1 MRWFVA
7 EAFAQTEG
15 GRPGGFGGLVGFL
28 PLVLIFA
35 LFYMLILRPQQKK
48 QRDHQRLLGALKKGD
63 RVVTNGGIY
72 ATVVGVKG
80 DVVVLKVAD
89 NVKMEFQKT
98 AVTQINP
105 AE

>member
-1 MRWFVA
+1 MNWFVS
-7 EAFAQTEG
+7 EALAQTEG

-48 QRDHQRLLGALKKGD
+48 QRDHQKLVEALKKGD

-72 ATVVGVKG
+72 ATVIGVKG
-80 DVVVLKVAD
+80 DIVVLKVAD

-98 AVTQINP
+98 AITQVNP

>member
-1 MRWFVA
+1 MDWFMP
-7 EAFAQTEG
+7 EALAQAQG

-35 LFYMLILRPQQKK
+35 LFYLLILRPQQKK
-48 QRDHQRLLGALKKGD
+48 QRDHQKLLGELKKGD
-63 RVVTNGGIY
+63 RVVTYGGIY
-72 ATVVGVKG
+72 ATVIGVKG

-98 AVTQINP
+98 AITQVNP
-105 AE
+105 TT

>member
-1 MRWFVA
+1 MNWFVA
-7 EAFAQTEG
+7 EAFAQAERS
-15 GRPGGFGGLVGFL
+15 RPGGFGGLVGFL

-35 LFYMLILRPQQKK
+35 LFYVLILRPQQKK
-48 QRDHQRLLGALKKGD
+48 QRDHQKLLGALKKGD

-80 DVVVLKVAD
+80 NIVVLKVAD

-98 AVTQINP
+98 AITQVNP